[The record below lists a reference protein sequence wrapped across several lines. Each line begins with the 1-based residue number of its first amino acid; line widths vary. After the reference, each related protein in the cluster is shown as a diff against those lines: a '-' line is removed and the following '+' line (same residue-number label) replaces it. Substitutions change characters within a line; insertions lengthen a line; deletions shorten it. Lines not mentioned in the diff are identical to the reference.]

1 MDIQTPPIA
10 DGARPVSID
19 EIDDTDTLLCPDLP
33 PELHYSDDS
42 QPGIRRKLSRGKYIY
57 LAADGKRIRDASE
70 VERINKLAI
79 PPAYRDVW
87 ICADPHGHLQAT
99 GRDARGRKQYRY
111 HPRWREVR
119 DHGKYQRM
127 LQFGQALPGLRA
139 RLERDIGLPGLP
151 REKVMALV
159 IRLLEST
166 LIRVGNARYARDNRS
181 YGLTTL
187 RNRHVSIRGSAIRFS
202 FRGKSG
208 IEHEVTLRDR
218 RLARLMRRCMELPGQ
233 HLFQYLDDQGQQHTV
248 SSGDV
253 NDYLRQSTGQSFT
266 AKDYRTWAGSAQAL
280 ARLRRQPW
288 QPEAQARRTLVEAIR
303 EISSLLGNTPAI
315 CRQCYVHPEV
325 IEAFLRGELA
335 ELRAARRRKWLSAEE
350 VGLIHFL
357 QRYASSA

>member
-19 EIDDTDTLLCPDLP
+19 EIDDTDTPLCPDLP

-139 RLERDIGLPGLP
+139 CLERDIGRPGLP

-233 HLFQYLDDQGQQHTV
+233 HLFQYLDDQGQRHTV

-266 AKDYRTWAGSAQAL
+266 AKDYRTWLAARRLWLGCDASRGSQKLRHAERWSRRSGRSHHCWATHQPSAGSAMCTPKSSRLFCAANWPSCAQL
-280 ARLRRQPW
+280 APQ
-288 QPEAQARRTLVEAIR
+288 V
-303 EISSLLGNTPAI
+303 
-315 CRQCYVHPEV
+315 
-325 IEAFLRGELA
+325 A
-335 ELRAARRRKWLSAEE
+335 ERRRG
-350 VGLIHFL
+350 GLIHFL